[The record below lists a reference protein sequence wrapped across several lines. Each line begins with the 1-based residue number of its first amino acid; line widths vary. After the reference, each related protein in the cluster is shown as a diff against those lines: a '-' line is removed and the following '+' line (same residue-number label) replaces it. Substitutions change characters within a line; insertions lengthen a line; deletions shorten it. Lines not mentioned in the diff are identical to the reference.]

1 MRSPWFRDT
10 EGNVPPL
17 KGTSGTDLEPV
28 SRIRGLTHII
38 IPRLTSV
45 VEVTLELECDD
56 YFPGPHAKSST
67 FAPFI
72 SALWSC
78 FSPYLERLR
87 ISTTTKGLQN
97 ILPPALSHNFPAL
110 KALDISLISD
120 NNNPRAT
127 IANVYLPR
135 SVILNIVSPFFRSL
149 SPTLESLTLTISAD
163 FTALCGVLGQFPR
176 LRKLDIHLVTL
187 KMTLNE
193 RLHFISFLSNYQHFL
208 THFKFR
214 VFALDHPH
222 SVELYKEIC
231 ALNFASL
238 ETFELGNFWQY
249 LPRIKDMNFPS
260 IPTLRTF
267 IMDGTIV
274 LDRNVIDLVRVLG
287 HACPQLRR
295 LHLRIRNL
303 DTLIFDCL
311 DSELP
316 QLKELDLTFSLCA
329 IDFHRHHPDRKGIS
343 SCYVSE
349 LALLKIPSVTF

>member
-1 MRSPWFRDT
+1 
-10 EGNVPPL
+10 
-17 KGTSGTDLEPV
+17 
-28 SRIRGLTHII
+28 
-38 IPRLTSV
+38 V
-45 VEVTLELECDD
+45 VEVTLELDCDD
-56 YFPGPHAKSST
+56 YFPGPHAQSSS

-72 SALWSC
+72 RALWSC
-78 FSPYLERLR
+78 FSPRLERLR
-87 ISTTTKGLQN
+87 LSTTTKGLQH

-110 KALDISLISD
+110 KTLDIALISD
-120 NNNPRAT
+120 DNNPRAT

-135 SVILNIVSPFFRSL
+135 SVIINIFSPFLSSL
-149 SPTLESLTLTISAD
+149 SPILESLTLSVSTD
-163 FTALCGVLGQFPR
+163 FTALCGVLGQFPC

-193 RLHFISFLSNYQHFL
+193 RFLFFAFLSTHQRSL

-214 VFALDHPH
+214 VYALDHPH

-231 ALNFASL
+231 QLNFAAL

-249 LPRIKDMNFPS
+249 LSRIGGMNFPS

-267 IMDGTIV
+267 IMDGTII
-274 LDRNVIDLVRVLG
+274 LDKKVIDLVRVLG
-287 HACPQLRR
+287 HLCPQLHR

-303 DTLIFDCL
+303 DALIFDCL
-311 DSELP
+311 NSELP

-329 IDFHRHHPDRKGIS
+329 IDFRRHLPDRKGIS

-349 LALLKIPSVTF
+349 LALLKIPRVAF